1 MLKRFDAYEKKRLNI
16 SLGLLKRLK
25 DVLKIFTILLT
36 NNIDKLK
43 PESKKLCSVM
53 FNLIMSHWIV
63 KLLRFNG
70 SYEIKIDF
78 SIRGRGQVSRNDWI
92 LM

>member
-1 MLKRFDAYEKKRLNI
+1 MKKKKRLNI
-16 SLGLLKRLK
+16 SLGLLKKLK

-53 FNLIMSHWIV
+53 FNLIMSH
-63 KLLRFNG
+63 
-70 SYEIKIDF
+70 
-78 SIRGRGQVSRNDWI
+78 
-92 LM
+92 